1 VSTQTIEEMKEVAE
15 ALSGALQLASQENDT
30 LKRQVE
36 VLLLASRD
44 MLEAWSNKTPLAWQ
58 PENNPDLLEK
68 LRSALLSVDEAKKG
82 GAG

>member
-1 VSTQTIEEMKEVAE
+1 MERERD
-15 ALSGALQLASQENDT
+15 ALKQENAT

-36 VLLLASRD
+36 AMALASRN

-58 PENNPDLLEK
+58 PENNPELLEK
-68 LRSALLSVDEAKKG
+68 LRSALFVEQAKKG